1 LAVPIIRDPFG
12 ALSIYITR
20 RGTPRQAGR
29 TACGGRA
36 DMTLLSTVELTKR
49 YPGGVTA
56 LAGLTLDLEPGV
68 IGLVGANGAGKST
81 FLKIMLGLVQ
91 PTSGSLTVLGID
103 ASRRGPELRQY
114 LGYIPEFD
122 CLPPDQTATDLVTHL
137 ARVSGLPATAARE
150 RAAEML
156 RHVGLYD
163 ERYRPIGGYS
173 TGMKQRVKLAQA
185 LVHDP
190 KLLLLDEP
198 TNGLDPAGRTDMLDL
213 IRRTGSE
220 FGISVILASHLL
232 GEIEQVCQFLVA
244 IESGRLLRA
253 APIDVFTRETEMLV
267 VEIIGD
273 SDAFVQRLLAQG
285 VAIRTGADGAILIAI
300 DGVSPLDAVRDTA
313 ADMGVGLLRVARRR
327 DRLEDLFHLPAA
339 DATDMG
345 APRVAT

>member
-1 LAVPIIRDPFG
+1 MP
-12 ALSIYITR
+12 
-20 RGTPRQAGR
+20 
-29 TACGGRA
+29 
-36 DMTLLSTVELTKR
+36 LLSTYELTKR

-56 LAGLTLDLEPGV
+56 LDNLTLELEPGV

-81 FLKIMLGLVQ
+81 FLKIMLGLLP

-103 ASRRGPELRQY
+103 ATTRGTELRQY

-122 CLPPDQTATDLVTHL
+122 CLPADRTATDLVTHL

-213 IRRTGSE
+213 IKRTGRE
-220 FGISVILASHLL
+220 FGISVIVATHLL
-232 GEIEQVCQFLVA
+232 GEVEEVCDFLVA
-244 IESGRLLRA
+244 IDGGRLLRA
-253 APIDVFTRETEMLV
+253 APLKEFVQETELLV

-273 SDAFVQRLLAQG
+273 ADAFMAML
-285 VAIRTGADGAILIAI
+285 VARGLPARMGAGGAIAI
-300 DGVSPLDAVRDTA
+300 QVGSDSPFDIVRDVA
-313 ADMGVGLLRVARRR
+313 AEMGVGLLRVARRR
-327 DRLEDLFHLPAA
+327 DRLEDLFHVD
-339 DATDMG
+339 DAVIAGGMHG
-345 APRVAT
+345 

>member
-1 LAVPIIRDPFG
+1 
-12 ALSIYITR
+12 
-20 RGTPRQAGR
+20 
-29 TACGGRA
+29 
-36 DMTLLSTVELTKR
+36 MTLLSTTQLTKR

-56 LAGLTLDLEPGV
+56 LDGLTLSVEPGV

-81 FLKIMLGLVQ
+81 FLKIILGLLR
-91 PTSGSLTVLGID
+91 PTSGSLSVLGFD
-103 ASRRGPELRQY
+103 ATTQGPELRQF

-137 ARVSGLPATAARE
+137 ARVSGLPAAAARE

-198 TNGLDPAGRTDMLDL
+198 TNGLDPAGRTEMLEL
-213 IRRTGSE
+213 IQRTGNE

-232 GEIEQVCQFLVA
+232 GEIEQVCHFLVA
-244 IESGRLLRA
+244 IDGGRLLRA
-253 APIDVFTRETEMLV
+253 APIDVFTRETEMLA
-267 VEIIGD
+267 VEVIGD
-273 SDAFVQRLLAQG
+273 ADQFVQRLGEHGLPVRRG
-285 VAIRTGADGAILIAI
+285 SDGAILITI
-300 DGVSPLDAVRDTA
+300 DGNPPWDLVRDLA
-313 ADMGVGLLRVARRR
+313 ADGGVGLLRVARRR
-327 DRLEDLFHLPAA
+327 DRLEDLFHREPTVAA
-339 DATDMG
+339 PSAT
-345 APRVAT
+345 A